1 MLDGVDPGIVE
12 EIRYEIGCVEG
23 VKGIKEIR
31 VRWIGHRLHAE
42 VNIAV
47 DAGLSVEEGHEI
59 AMDVRHEMMH
69 HLGYLSNAV
78 IRVDPVGHSGEG
90 YHRIE
95 EHEHGEYPLHEH

>member
-12 EIRYEIGCVEG
+12 EIRYEIGRVEG
-23 VKGIKEIR
+23 VKDIKEAR
-31 VRWIGHRLHAE
+31 VRWIGHRLHAG

-78 IRVDPVGHSGEG
+78 IHVDPVGHSGEE

-95 EHEHGEYPLHEH
+95 EHEHGEYPLHGH